1 MRPLATTNRRL
12 SLFVALLAIAFAI
25 FDSTIDGTATRAA
38 DGLGGAKPSTANG
51 AVEPVFKISRET
63 THVLGPLAPDGF
75 IDYAAAINARYG
87 RGVAPTDNLTV
98 DLWQIFGPMPPHYN
112 DDSAFFKA
120 LGIDPPPESG
130 DYYIDLI
137 RYLDEVAQG
146 DDEVRKRTYAQYD
159 AAMVVSWSAEEFPLI
174 ADWLKRNEPHLDRL
188 VATTKK
194 PHNYRPVATDSN
206 ERGNRDFVVG
216 STARSFE
223 SAMCREASKALLC
236 RGFMHLKQGNLEAAR
251 NDSLALR
258 RLARLISRVPT
269 LVDFLIA
276 TSIEH
281 FAEELDRGI
290 LIERQPDAIVC
301 RKHYLELTKLPPL
314 TSPAECLDS
323 VERWVLL
330 DSARLL
336 KQGDTKLVN
345 IYFDADDAPPTS
357 IGLARLARTDFH
369 RTLRELNRWTDR
381 LIAACRTTDLK
392 ARRAEFAKLQLEY
405 ETFKIA
411 LDARGMPGENPV
423 DLLNDDELGSLLRGL
438 LEAWPIESALKNFD
452 QTQQRFDIKKLGF
465 ALGSYRAIHGRYPE
479 TLDQLQP
486 DFVKP
491 DLFKTLSLDRFSGLP
506 LRYGRLDKGYYLYSV
521 GPNGRDDEG
530 ANSEHRDAGN
540 VTEKTTDDLRLL
552 ITGEAK

>member
-1 MRPLATTNRRL
+1 MRPLATTNIRRL
-12 SLFVALLAIAFAI
+12 RLAASLALLAAV
-25 FDSTIDGTATRAA
+25 TLNMATHAA
-38 DGLGGAKPSTANG
+38 DGLGTAKSAAASG

-87 RGVAPTDNLTV
+87 RGVAPADNLTV
-98 DLWQIFGPMPPHYN
+98 DLWQIFGPMPPHYS
-112 DDSAFFKA
+112 DDTAFFKA

-137 RYLDEVAQG
+137 RYLDDVSQG

-188 VATTKK
+188 VAATKK
-194 PHNYRPVATDSN
+194 PHNYRPVVTDTN

-258 RLARLISRVPT
+258 RLARLISRAPT
-269 LVDFLIA
+269 LVDFLVA

-281 FAEELDRGI
+281 LAEELDRGI
-290 LIERQPDAIVC
+290 LIERQPDAIAC
-301 RKHYLELTKLPPL
+301 RKHYLELVKLPPL
-314 TSPAECLDS
+314 NSPAECIDS
-323 VERWVLL
+323 VERWCLL

-336 KQGDTKLVN
+336 KLGDTKLVE
-345 IYFDADDAPPTS
+345 IYFDVDIPPTS

-369 RTLRELNRWTDR
+369 RTLRELNRWADR
-381 LIAACRTTDLK
+381 LVAACRTPDLK

-405 ETFKIA
+405 ETFKTA
-411 LDARGMPGENPV
+411 LDGRGMPGENPI
-423 DLLNDDELGSLLRGL
+423 DLLNDDELGSLLRGM
-438 LEAWPIESALKNFD
+438 LEVWPIERALKKFD
-452 QTQQRFDIKKLGF
+452 QAQQRFDLKKLGF

-506 LRYGRLDKGYYLYSV
+506 LKYRRLDKGYYLYSV
-521 GPNGRDDEG
+521 GVNGRDDEG

-540 VTEKTTDDLRLL
+540 INEKTTDDLRLL
-552 ITGEAK
+552 VTGEVR